1 MFEIINYIY
10 NYPYNSIY
18 KYAYDHRDNY
28 VIHTFISFIIYFYV
42 NIMIKNVLPFC
53 LKILFITMYILI
65 KISSLNYYFHKMMVW
80 MDRYRIINDRQDS
93 EPYLLRY
100 YLFIK
105 NRNIF
110 PFNIFLHKFLKSDPD
125 DLHDHPWPFITIILY
140 GGYWEHT
147 VDGKKTWWGAGTFR
161 YASADTLHRISID
174 PNYPDIWTLF
184 IPGPKQREWGFK
196 TEKGWINNFQY
207 LVDKKK

>member
-1 MFEIINYIY
+1 MLY
-10 NYPYNSIY
+10 
-18 KYAYDHRDNY
+18 
-28 VIHTFISFIIYFYV
+28 
-42 NIMIKNVLPFC
+42 L
-53 LKILFITMYILI
+53 
-65 KISSLNYYFHKMMVW
+65 
-80 MDRYRIINDRQDS
+80 DRYRIINDRQDS

-105 NRNIF
+105 DRDNF

-147 VDGKKTWWGAGTFR
+147 IDGKKTWWGTGTFR
-161 YASADTLHRISID
+161 YASAETFHRITVD

-196 TEKGWINNFQY
+196 TEKGWINNSQY
-207 LVDKKK
+207 LVEKKIS